1 MSSSSDQ
8 TAKMAPMAKRDDKRA
23 AGGPPVPPRHG
34 PPEEVQIATLV
45 ARVGNAQSAAFG
57 ALLAPLGLRP
67 KQFGLMNVVALADG
81 PSQGEIGAAMGIDP
95 SGLIATIDEL
105 EDRGW
110 LERRRDPDDRRRNV
124 VVLTEAGS
132 VKLSEGRQAA
142 LERAHELVAPL
153 SAKERRALRDLLAKI
168 A

>member
-1 MSSSSDQ
+1 
-8 TAKMAPMAKRDDKRA
+8 
-23 AGGPPVPPRHG
+23 VPPKPPKG
-34 PPEEVQIATLV
+34 PPEEVQIATLL
-45 ARVGNAQSAAFG
+45 ARVGGAQASAFA

-95 SGLIATIDEL
+95 SGLIATIDDL
-105 EDRGW
+105 EGRGW
-110 LERRRDPDDRRRNV
+110 LERRKDPDDRRRNV

-132 VKLSEGRQAA
+132 AKLSEGRAA
-142 LERAHELVAPL
+142 AFERAKELTAPL

-168 A
+168 AT

>member
-1 MSSSSDQ
+1 MP
-8 TAKMAPMAKRDDKRA
+8 K
-23 AGGPPVPPRHG
+23 G

-45 ARVGNAQSAAFG
+45 TRVGAAQASALT

-67 KQFGLMNVVALADG
+67 KQFGLMNVVALAEG

-105 EDRGW
+105 EGRGW
-110 LERRRDPDDRRRNV
+110 LERRRDPGDRRRNV
-124 VVLTEAGS
+124 VVLTEAGTDM
-132 VKLSEGRQAA
+132 LSEARAA
-142 LERAHELVAPL
+142 AYQRAKELTAPL
-153 SAKERRALRDLLAKI
+153 TAKERRALRDLLAKI

>member
-1 MSSSSDQ
+1 VP
-8 TAKMAPMAKRDDKRA
+8 KIPK
-23 AGGPPVPPRHG
+23 PPKG
-34 PPEEVQIATLV
+34 PPEEVQIATLL
-45 ARVGNAQSAAFG
+45 ARIGGAQASAVT

-95 SGLIATIDEL
+95 SGLIATIDDL
-105 EDRGW
+105 EERGW
-110 LERRRDPDDRRRNV
+110 LERRRDPADRRRNV
-124 VVLTEAGS
+124 VVLTEAGDA
-132 VKLSEGRQAA
+132 KLSEGRAA
-142 LERAHELVAPL
+142 AFERAKELTAPL

>member
-1 MSSSSDQ
+1 MNGSSIDSLFRMPPR
-8 TAKMAPMAKRDDKRA
+8 TAK
-23 AGGPPVPPRHG
+23 G
-34 PPEEVQIATLV
+34 PPEEVQIATLL
-45 ARVGNAQSAAFG
+45 ARVGGAQASAFA

-95 SGLIATIDEL
+95 SGLIATIDGL
-105 EDRGW
+105 EERGW
-110 LERRRDPDDRRRNV
+110 LERRRDAADRRRNV
-124 VVLTEAGS
+124 VVLTEAGAA
-132 VKLSEGRQAA
+132 KLGEGRAA
-142 LERAHELVAPL
+142 AFRRAQELTAPL

>member
-1 MSSSSDQ
+1 MNDSSID
-8 TAKMAPMAKRDDKRA
+8 TLHRVPRIPK
-23 AGGPPVPPRHG
+23 PPKG
-34 PPEEVQIATLV
+34 PPEEVQIATLL
-45 ARVGNAQSAAFG
+45 ARVGSDQAAAFG

-95 SGLIATIDEL
+95 SGLIATIDDL
-105 EDRGW
+105 EERGW
-110 LERRRDPDDRRRNV
+110 LERRRDPSDRRRNV
-124 VVLTEAGS
+124 VVLTAAGTE
-132 VKLSEGRQAA
+132 KLSEGRAA
-142 LERAHELVAPL
+142 AYTRAKELTAPL

>member
-1 MSSSSDQ
+1 MS
-8 TAKMAPMAKRDDKRA
+8 AAAPQ
-23 AGGPPVPPRHG
+23 G
-34 PPEEVQIATLV
+34 PPEEVQIATLL
-45 ARVGNAQSAAFG
+45 ARVGSSQASAFA
-57 ALLAPLGLRP
+57 ALLAPLDLRP

-95 SGLIATIDEL
+95 SGLIATIDDL
-105 EDRGW
+105 EERGW

-124 VVLTEAGS
+124 VVLTEAGTA
-132 VKLSEGRQAA
+132 KLAEGRAAA
-142 LERAHELVAPL
+142 LRRARELTAPL

>member
-1 MSSSSDQ
+1 VSPKPS
-8 TAKMAPMAKRDDKRA
+8 K
-23 AGGPPVPPRHG
+23 G
-34 PPEEVQIATLV
+34 PPEEVQIATLL
-45 ARVGNAQSAAFG
+45 ARVGGAQASAFA

-67 KQFGLMNVVALADG
+67 KQFVLMNVVALADG

-95 SGLIATIDEL
+95 SGLIATIDDL
-105 EDRGW
+105 EERGW

-124 VVLTEAGS
+124 VVLTAAGS
-132 VKLSEGRQAA
+132 AKLGEGRSAA
-142 LERAHELVAPL
+142 FQRAQELTAPL

>member
-1 MSSSSDQ
+1 MPRRVGNRGTGAADGR
-8 TAKMAPMAKRDDKRA
+8 AP
-23 AGGPPVPPRHG
+23 GVPPVPPDG
-34 PPEEVQIATLV
+34 LPEEVQIATLL
-45 ARVGNAQSAAFG
+45 ARVGGTQASAFAD
-57 ALLAPLGLRP
+57 LLTPLGLRP

-105 EDRGW
+105 EERGW
-110 LERRRDPDDRRRNV
+110 LERRRDTEDRRRNV
-124 VVLTEAGS
+124 VVLTEAGAA
-132 VKLSEGRQAA
+132 KLAEGRAA
-142 LERAHELVAPL
+142 SRRRAEELTASL

>member
-1 MSSSSDQ
+1 MNRSSIDNLRRMP
-8 TAKMAPMAKRDDKRA
+8 K
-23 AGGPPVPPRHG
+23 VPKG
-34 PPEEVQIATLV
+34 PPEEIQIATLL
-45 ARVGNAQSAAFG
+45 ARVGGAQASAFA

-67 KQFGLMNVVALADG
+67 KQFGLMNVVALAEG

-95 SGLIATIDEL
+95 SGLIATIDDL
-105 EDRGW
+105 EERGW
-110 LERRRDPDDRRRNV
+110 LERRKDPRDRRRNV

-132 VKLSEGRQAA
+132 AKLSEGRAA
-142 LERAHELVAPL
+142 AYERAKELTAPL

>member
-1 MSSSSDQ
+1 
-8 TAKMAPMAKRDDKRA
+8 MAN
-23 AGGPPVPPRHG
+23 G
-34 PPEEVQIATLV
+34 PPEEVQIATLL
-45 ARVGNAQSAAFG
+45 ARVGSAQASAFT

-95 SGLIATIDEL
+95 SGLIATIDDL
-105 EDRGW
+105 EERGW
-110 LERRRDPDDRRRNV
+110 LERRRDPGDRRRNV
-124 VVLTEAGS
+124 VALTEAGEA
-132 VKLSEGRQAA
+132 KLAEGRAAA
-142 LERAHELVAPL
+142 LQRARELTAPL